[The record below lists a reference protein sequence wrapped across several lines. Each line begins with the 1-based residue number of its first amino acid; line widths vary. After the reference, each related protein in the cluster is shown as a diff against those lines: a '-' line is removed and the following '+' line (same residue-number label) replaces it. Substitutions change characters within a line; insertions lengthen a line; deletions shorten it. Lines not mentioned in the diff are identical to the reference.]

1 MKIINNLITIAVMFA
16 WFMAEIGLLYGI
28 MYLAHVVG
36 VPLIAILAIVFV
48 YILQMCSS
56 FILMD
61 KFILYME
68 ERRIR

>member
-1 MKIINNLITIAVMFA
+1 MKIINHLITIAVMFA

-36 VPLIAILAIVFV
+36 VPLIAILAIIFV
-48 YILQMCSS
+48 YILQMCCS

-61 KFILYME
+61 KFIVYME
-68 ERRIR
+68 ERR